1 MSFARL
7 HNVLR
12 TASFKLAAV
21 YAALFIISALVLGA
35 VVVWVVAS
43 TVERYRIQRVEA
55 EVAFL
60 LLEYDSEGLAEL
72 VDEVSERIESGSG
85 GGLYYGVIGP
95 SGERLVGNLMLAP
108 ETPIGWQDIG
118 LPGTAP
124 ANGSQQ
130 RVLVV
135 DVGNSA
141 RLAVGDNFRMVDEI
155 TRALV
160 RAFVWVL
167 AGFLVVG
174 LVGGWLVSASFLK
187 RIEEITKTADGIV
200 GGDMER
206 RIPIRGTNDDFDRL
220 AATLNRML
228 DRISSLLENLRQV
241 SNDIAHNLK
250 TPLTRLRN
258 RLIAA
263 KSNGHDQSAAM
274 SAAIDDTEEILETFS
289 ALLRIA
295 QIESGIRRSGFRE
308 LDLSSLFEMV
318 ADDFRPVAEANKK
331 TLTAN
336 VEPGIMASGDKE
348 LLVQMLANLLENAI
362 RHTPAGTGIILSL
375 AKTNDGFTAS
385 VADNGPGVP
394 FNERER
400 IFRRFYRL
408 EPSRTT
414 QGSGLGLSLVAAI
427 ADLHGLNLVVK
438 DNGPGLSVSL
448 GISRLPDQRDGGK

>member
-1 MSFARL
+1 
-7 HNVLR
+7 
-12 TASFKLAAV
+12 
-21 YAALFIISALVLGA
+21 
-35 VVVWVVAS
+35 
-43 TVERYRIQRVEA
+43 
-55 EVAFL
+55 
-60 LLEYDSEGLAEL
+60 
-72 VDEVSERIESGSG
+72 
-85 GGLYYGVIGP
+85 
-95 SGERLVGNLMLAP
+95 LVGNLMLAP

-118 LPGTAP
+118 SPGTAP